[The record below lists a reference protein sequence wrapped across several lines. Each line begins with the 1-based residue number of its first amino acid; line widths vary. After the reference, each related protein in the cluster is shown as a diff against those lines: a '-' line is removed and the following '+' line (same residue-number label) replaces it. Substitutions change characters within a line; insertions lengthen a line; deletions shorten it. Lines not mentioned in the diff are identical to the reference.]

1 MGRFYFFGII
11 RILHVVLSNR
21 GNECCP
27 SSRSYGWE
35 VFLTGLVFYSQVTY
49 FFYKKERSNFLSVR
63 KKLPHA
69 QSRVVYALN

>member
-11 RILHVVLSNR
+11 RILDVVLSNR

-49 FFYKKERSNFLSVR
+49 FFLQKR
-63 KKLPHA
+63 KK
-69 QSRVVYALN
+69 